1 MPPTRRLALLNAHF
15 TAPAQPAPASQRKP
29 RLAII
34 TTSFH
39 FRSHGQHEGDRFIV
53 GYPDRGRW
61 PEPTLEVVSMYADQ
75 KPTEAGNVGDPN
87 GSVGDLSAERAEQF
101 GFTVYDTIAD
111 ALRCGG
117 EALAVDAVL
126 IVGEHG
132 EYPYNELGQHLLP
145 RYESRLQEIPTPS
158 RDSSSHLADRRRA
171 SAGSKRCAGSGR
183 GLRTPPGVGRREAG
197 ARSCSRRAS
206 AAARPWR
213 RFGA

>member
-15 TAPAQPAPASQRKP
+15 TAPAQQPAPASQQRKP

-61 PEPTLEVVSMYADQ
+61 HEPTLEVVSMYADQ
-75 KPTEAGNVGDPN
+75 KPTESGNVVDPN

-101 GFTVYDTIAD
+101 GFTVYDSIAA

-145 RYESRLQEIPTPS
+145 RYEFFKEVT
-158 RDSSSHLADRRRA
+158 AVFRA
-171 SAGSKRCAGSGR
+171 SP
-183 GLRTPPGVGRREAG
+183 RTGPPAPKTPTITTITTT
-197 ARSCSRRAS
+197 
-206 AAARPWR
+206 RP
-213 RFGA
+213 

>member
-15 TAPAQPAPASQRKP
+15 ASPAQPAAASQQRKP

-61 PEPTLEVVSMYADQ
+61 HEPTLEVVSMYADQ
-75 KPTEAGNVGDPN
+75 KPTESGNVVDPN

-145 RYESRLQEIPTPS
+145 RYEFFKEVT
-158 RDSSSHLADRRRA
+158 AVFRA
-171 SAGSKRCAGSGR
+171 SPCPCPPAPK
-183 GLRTPPGVGRREAG
+183 TPNNHHHYKTLNHSV
-197 ARSCSRRAS
+197 
-206 AAARPWR
+206 
-213 RFGA
+213 